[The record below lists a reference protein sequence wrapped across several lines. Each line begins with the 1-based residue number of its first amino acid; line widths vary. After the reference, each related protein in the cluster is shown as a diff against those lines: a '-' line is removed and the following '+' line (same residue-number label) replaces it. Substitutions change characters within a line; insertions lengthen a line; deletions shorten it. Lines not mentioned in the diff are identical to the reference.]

1 MSCTQEKYCLLIPH
15 YNHHEQLKRFMPLV
29 AEVGLPGLIVDDGS
43 DPLSIAEVSRIV
55 EGYQGFELI
64 QVGRNRGKGS
74 VVMLG
79 IAEAKQRGY
88 THAVQIDADGQH
100 RASDIEPMIAMSR
113 KSPGAL
119 VSGLPIFGDDIP
131 AARLQGRKLSLALL
145 RIETLSSDI
154 KDAMCGF
161 RVYPVEKMLRV
172 VRYVPLPARMQFDL
186 EALVRW
192 IWAGGEVQFMNT
204 KVVYPEQGL
213 SHFRV
218 FRDNAQ
224 ITLMHTKLVIGMLL
238 LSPVLLYRKL
248 WKLFA

>member
-1 MSCTQEKYCLLIPH
+1 
-15 YNHHEQLKRFMPLV
+15 MPLL
-29 AEVGLPGLIVDDGS
+29 AEAGMPGLIIDDGS

-55 EGYQGFELI
+55 SGYQGFELV
-64 QVGRNRGKGS
+64 QVARNRGKGS

-88 THAVQIDADGQH
+88 THVVQIDADGQH
-100 RASDIEPMIAMSR
+100 RASDIKPMIAVSR
-113 KSPGAL
+113 KFPDAL
-119 VSGLPIFGDDIP
+119 VSGRPTFGGDIP

-145 RIETLSSDI
+145 RIETLSAEI

-161 RVYPVEKMLRV
+161 RIYPVEKMLRV

-192 IWAGGEVQFMNT
+192 MWAGGEVQFMDT
-204 KVVYPEQGL
+204 KVEYPEQGL
-213 SHFRV
+213 SHFRM

-224 ITLMHTKLVIGMLL
+224 ITLMHTKLVIGMLV
-238 LSPVLLYRKL
+238 LSPVLFYRKL
-248 WKLFA
+248 WKLFV